1 VDEYREVIVSA
12 ERTVFNAWERLYWLW
27 DVLHATAFA
36 GTMALVLVLKDDI
49 SQARQLVAVIAL
61 SAIAIAYLAAR
72 RKIKATDPDGVN
84 VVFGI
89 TILTLA
95 VVAMFASSTASFI
108 LFSVCPML
116 YMSLPSRPASVLTVL
131 MTLLVPVTNVVHNG
145 LDKTAFA
152 TLLPI
157 TAFLIVFGLLVGW
170 WANRIIDQS
179 RERAELITKLE
190 ASQAEVARLSHE
202 AGTAAERE
210 RLAREIHDTLAQGFT
225 SIVALTQ
232 AIESEL
238 DTDSVAARRH
248 LVLAARTARENLA
261 EARSMVAAL
270 TPSALTAGSLEDAV
284 RRQAERLGEESA
296 IAVSCAV
303 TGPLPA
309 LGMPT
314 EVVLLRATQEALTNV
329 RKHARASAVDVRLS
343 VVEGSV
349 RLSVTDDGVG
359 FDPDLSAEGFGLH
372 GMRARAGQVGGT
384 IKVHSGHSKGT
395 TVELEVPA

>member
-1 VDEYREVIVSA
+1 MTAS
-12 ERTVFNAWERLYWLW
+12 NAWDRLYWLW
-27 DVLHATAFA
+27 DVLHAIAFA
-36 GTMALVLVLKDDI
+36 GTLTLLY
-49 SQARQLVAVIAL
+49 L
-61 SAIAIAYLAAR
+61 SSASGPRLAIATVALCGVMIAYAVGR
-72 RKIKATDPDGVN
+72 TKIKASSDDVRPAFGF
-84 VVFGI
+84 VVLA
-89 TILTLA
+89 LTL
-95 VVAMFASSTASFI
+95 VAMFANPTSSFI

-116 YMSLPSRPASVLTVL
+116 YMSLPPLLASVFTVL
-131 MTLLVPVTNVVHNG
+131 VTLMVPVSNLVYNG
-145 LDKTAFA
+145 WDESSFA
-152 TLLPI
+152 TLVPT

-179 RERAELITKLE
+179 RERAELIEKLE

-238 DTDSVAARRH
+238 DTDLTAARRH
-248 LVLAARTARENLA
+248 LGLAARTARENLT

-284 RRQAERLGEESA
+284 RRQAERLGEDSA
-296 IAVSCAV
+296 IIVSCEV
-303 TGPLPA
+303 EGPLPV
-309 LGMPT
+309 LGTAT
-314 EVVLLRATQEALTNV
+314 EVVLLRAAQEALTNV
-329 RKHARASAVDVRLS
+329 RKHAEASAVGVRLS

-359 FDPDLSAEGFGLH
+359 FDPEVPADGFGLR
-372 GMRARAGQVGGT
+372 GMRARAEQVGGS
-384 IKVHSGHSKGT
+384 IKVHSGRSQGT

>member
-1 VDEYREVIVSA
+1 
-12 ERTVFNAWERLYWLW
+12 
-27 DVLHATAFA
+27 
-36 GTMALVLVLKDDI
+36 
-49 SQARQLVAVIAL
+49 
-61 SAIAIAYLAAR
+61 
-72 RKIKATDPDGVN
+72 
-84 VVFGI
+84 
-89 TILTLA
+89 
-95 VVAMFASSTASFI
+95 
-108 LFSVCPML
+108 ML
-116 YMSLPSRPASVLTVL
+116 YMSLRPLFASALTVL
-131 MTLLVPVTNVVHNG
+131 VTLLVPVSNLIYNG
-145 LDKTAFA
+145 WDEASLA
-152 TLLPI
+152 TLVPT
-157 TAFLIVFGLLVGW
+157 TAFLVVFGLLVGW

-179 RERAELITKLE
+179 RERAGLIEKLE

-232 AIESEL
+232 AIESEV
-238 DTDSVAARRH
+238 DTDLTAARRH
-248 LVLAARTARENLA
+248 LGLAARTARENLT

-296 IAVSCAV
+296 IAVSCEV
-303 TGPLPA
+303 EGPLPV
-309 LGMPT
+309 LGTAT

-329 RKHARASAVDVRLS
+329 RKHAEASAVGVRLS

-359 FDPDLSAEGFGLH
+359 FDPEVPADGFGLR
-372 GMRARAGQVGGT
+372 GMRARAEQVGGS
-384 IKVHSGHSKGT
+384 IKVHSGRSQGT